1 VAQRVNEFGLRMA
14 LGAPPGGVVGLVV
27 RQGLTL
33 AFIGIAIGLLLAAV
47 AVRALHSVLF
57 EVTPWDPLAWTVSA
71 VTLLVVA
78 LLASWLPAR
87 RALRVDPSI
96 ALRA

>member
-1 VAQRVNEFGLRMA
+1 
-14 LGAPPGGVVGLVV
+14 
-27 RQGLTL
+27 
-33 AFIGIAIGLLLAAV
+33 
-47 AVRALHSVLF
+47 VLF